1 MYGATEATSRMSFL
15 NPYLFNKK
23 NGSIGKPIEG
33 GNFKIIDPNNKL
45 IKASNEE
52 EN

>member
-33 GNFKIIDPNNKL
+33 GNLKLLIQIINLLRPATKR
-45 IKASNEE
+45 